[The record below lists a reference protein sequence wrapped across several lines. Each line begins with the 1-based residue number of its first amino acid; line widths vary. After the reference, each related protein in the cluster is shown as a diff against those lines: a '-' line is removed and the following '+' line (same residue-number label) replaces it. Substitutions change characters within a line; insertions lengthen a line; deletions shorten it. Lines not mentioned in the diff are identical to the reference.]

1 VKPGTENPRT
11 GTHGT
16 EPTPEATVTDAT
28 GHLPYWTLEQLAE
41 GDLSHRERTV
51 AEQHLRSCSHC
62 TAELESARALI
73 AALEGLPAFS
83 PSEAFAQSVMARVQ
97 IVPLTSEAAAP
108 AAAAEARTRWL
119 PATVKGWM
127 GLMTALVAFI
137 APLAMLGVYLA
148 AHPLVSVGALWGVGR
163 AWVTN
168 VAWNAIVEATGAV
181 ARSGAVNGLADLLAG
196 VPGPTTAGVPTLLL
210 LILAAIPVSA
220 LLMVRL
226 LKTPATGMTHAY

>member
-1 VKPGTENPRT
+1 M
-11 GTHGT
+11 
-16 EPTPEATVTDAT
+16 TDAT

-51 AEQHLRSCSHC
+51 AEQHLRSCTHC

-73 AALEGLPAFS
+73 AALEGLPSFS
-83 PSEAFAQSVMARVQ
+83 PSAAFAESVMARVQ
-97 IVPLTSEAAAP
+97 LAPMTAQAAAP
-108 AAAAEARTRWL
+108 AAVADARRRWL

-163 AWVTN
+163 AWVKE
-168 VAWNAIVEATGAV
+168 VAWGAIVDATGAV
-181 ARSGAVNGLADLLAG
+181 ARSGAFAGLADMLAG
-196 VPGPTTAGVPTLLL
+196 IPGPTTAGLPTLLL

-220 LLMVRL
+220 FLMVRL

>member
-1 VKPGTENPRT
+1 M
-11 GTHGT
+11 
-16 EPTPEATVTDAT
+16 TDAT

-51 AEQHLRSCSHC
+51 AEQHLRSCTHC
-62 TAELESARALI
+62 TAELEGARALI
-73 AALEGLPAFS
+73 AALEQLPAYE
-83 PSEAFAQSVMARVQ
+83 PSAAFAAAVMSRVQ
-97 IVPLTSEAAAP
+97 LAPMTSQAAAP
-108 AAAAEARTRWL
+108 AAVAEARTRWL

-163 AWVTN
+163 AWVTD
-168 VAWNAIVEATGAV
+168 VAWNAIVKATGAV
-181 ARSGAVNGLADLLAG
+181 ARSGAFSGMADLLAG
-196 VPGPTTAGVPTLLL
+196 IPGPTTAGMPLLLL

-220 LLMVRL
+220 LLMIRL
-226 LKTPATGMTHAY
+226 LKTPTTGMTHAY

>member
-1 VKPGTENPRT
+1 M
-11 GTHGT
+11 
-16 EPTPEATVTDAT
+16 TDAT

-51 AEQHLRSCSHC
+51 AEQHLRSCTHC
-62 TAELESARALI
+62 TAELEGARALI
-73 AALEGLPAFS
+73 AALEGLPAYE
-83 PSEAFAQSVMARVQ
+83 PSAAFAEAVMSRVQ
-97 IVPLTSEAAAP
+97 LAPMTSEAAAP
-108 AAAAEARTRWL
+108 AAVAEARSRWL

-163 AWVTN
+163 AWVTD
-168 VAWNAIVEATGAV
+168 VAWNAVVKATGAV
-181 ARSGAVNGLADLLAG
+181 ARSGAFNGMADLLAG
-196 VPGPTTAGVPTLLL
+196 IPGPTTAGMPLLLL

-220 LLMVRL
+220 LLMIRL
-226 LKTPATGMTHAY
+226 LKTPTTGMTHAY

>member
-1 VKPGTENPRT
+1 M
-11 GTHGT
+11 
-16 EPTPEATVTDAT
+16 TDAT

-73 AALEGLPAFS
+73 AALEGLPSFS
-83 PSEAFAQSVMARVQ
+83 PSEAFAESVMARVQ
-97 IVPLTSEAAAP
+97 LAPMTAAAAAP
-108 AAAAEARTRWL
+108 AALAETRRRWL
-119 PATVKGWM
+119 PVTVKGWM
-127 GLMTALVAFI
+127 GLMSALVAFI

-148 AHPLVSVGALWGVGR
+148 ANPLVSVGALWGVGR
-163 AWVTN
+163 AWVRN

-181 ARSGAVNGLADLLAG
+181 ARSGAVNGAADLLAG

>member
-1 VKPGTENPRT
+1 M
-11 GTHGT
+11 
-16 EPTPEATVTDAT
+16 TDAT

-51 AEQHLRSCSHC
+51 AEQHLRSCTHC

-73 AALEGLPAFS
+73 AALEQLPAYE
-83 PSEAFAQSVMARVQ
+83 PSEAFAAAVMSRVQ
-97 IVPLTSEAAAP
+97 LAPMTSEAAAP
-108 AAAAEARTRWL
+108 AAVAEARSRWL

-163 AWVTN
+163 AWVTD
-168 VAWNAIVEATGAV
+168 VAWNAIVKATGAV
-181 ARSGAVNGLADLLAG
+181 ARSGAFNGMADLLAG
-196 VPGPTTAGVPTLLL
+196 IPGPTTAGMPLLLL

-226 LKTPATGMTHAY
+226 LKTPTTGMTHAY